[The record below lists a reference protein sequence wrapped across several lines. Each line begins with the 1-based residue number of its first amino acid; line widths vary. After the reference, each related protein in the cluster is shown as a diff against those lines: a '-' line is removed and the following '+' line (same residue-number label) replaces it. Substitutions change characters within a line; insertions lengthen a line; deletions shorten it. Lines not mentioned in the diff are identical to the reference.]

1 MVMSVRKI
9 IWSFILFFIFP
20 LMTRADSAYLT
31 ALSIEGYF
39 LSPEFDKYNNSYS
52 VAINEEDT
60 SLNLNYTLEDSK
72 ATVDVVGNENL
83 VDGQEIKINV
93 QNNAETQTY
102 IIYVNKNTPQTVGQ
116 IENTATELNIPQK
129 MNMKLVIV
137 GLVIIWIALAYIFKK
152 IIFFK

>member
-102 IIYVNKNTPQTVGQ
+102 IIYVNKNTPQ